1 MTPGGRKKT
10 QRAIVVVG
18 NKNGVA
24 GKILHWDLFACLYYC
39 KVFFLFPFKCYPL
52 NKSSAPVGWVW
63 AHTNQ

>member
-24 GKILHWDLFACLYYC
+24 GKNTSLGFICLPLLLQGLF
-39 KVFFLFPFKCYPL
+39 
-52 NKSSAPVGWVW
+52 
-63 AHTNQ
+63 

>member
-39 KVFFLFPFKCYPL
+39 KVFFNLK
-52 NKSSAPVGWVW
+52 
-63 AHTNQ
+63 

>member
-24 GKILHWDLFACLYYC
+24 GKILRWDLFACSYY
-39 KVFFLFPFKCYPL
+39 F
-52 NKSSAPVGWVW
+52 
-63 AHTNQ
+63 